1 MSFNK
6 ARRKRDPF
14 GPRFGELMGKHCHQA
29 LTAAARGKREE
40 FEALV
45 KDLYQML
52 DTIETETV
60 WPEEAPTPES
70 VIATIVEE
78 VEDEPTRVAPKSKR
92 VTKNKGNKK
101 PAKERAAKA
110 TKLGDGFGDNN

>member
-6 ARRKRDPF
+6 TRRVRDPF

-40 FEALV
+40 FDALV

-52 DTIETETV
+52 DSIETDTV
-60 WPEEAPTPES
+60 WPEEKKK
-70 VIATIVEE
+70 
-78 VEDEPTRVAPKSKR
+78 DEPTPTPVAPKAKPA
-92 VTKNKGNKK
+92 KKDPGNKK
-101 PAKERAAKA
+101 PAAKRNRKA
-110 TKLGDGFGDNN
+110 TDTGDGFGDEHGGV

>member
-6 ARRKRDPF
+6 LRRKRDPF

-40 FEALV
+40 FDSLV

-52 DTIETETV
+52 DTIETETE
-60 WPEEAPTPES
+60 WPEAKQKK
-70 VIATIVEE
+70 E
-78 VEDEPTRVAPKSKR
+78 VKDEPTTVAPESKQAPKRARSKS
-92 VTKNKGNKK
+92 
-101 PAKERAAKA
+101 PAKKRAKQA
-110 TKLGDGFGDNN
+110 TVLSDGFGDND